1 MNIEET
7 QRTIV
12 AEFAALD
19 DVLDQYELLL
29 RYAAELPEL
38 PLSLRT
44 NDRVVEGCQSTAW
57 LDLSYRDGAIFIQG
71 DSETLIIRGI
81 INLII
86 RVLSGQPA
94 DAVANADIFFLED
107 ADLMV
112 TFNASRRAGVA
123 RILEKIQEYAA
134 AQC

>member
-7 QRTIV
+7 QHTIV

-57 LDLSYRDGAIFIQG
+57 LDLSCRDDAIFIQG